1 MKVITIKFDNA
12 GEWNFLLELMK
23 RLNLHF
29 EWKEEPV
36 AVHKKDH
43 PHSDIVSKL
52 FGSFP
57 SDKSSDELV
66 KSLYEARV
74 NQTREI
80 SL

>member
-23 RLNLHF
+23 RLHINF
-29 EWKEEPV
+29 EWKEESVVKNKAKPASDVV
-36 AVHKKDH
+36 AM
-43 PHSDIVSKL
+43 L

-57 SDKSSDELV
+57 SDKSSDEFIQ
-66 KSLYEARV
+66 SLYVARI

-80 SL
+80 KL